1 VNETI
6 LEELANK
13 PVVPWYALRV
23 KSNFEK
29 VSATLLTE
37 RGLEVF
43 LPTYHSRRT
52 WSDRVVH
59 LDLPL
64 FPGYVFCRVP
74 MQNRVKVLSTPGV
87 VSLVGIG
94 KAPTAIEESEIA
106 AVRVLVNS
114 KLSTQPWPF
123 LQIGQRVRITRGP
136 LSGVEGNLV
145 EFKSGYRL
153 VVSVSLLQRSVATEV
168 DGSLV
173 QPVGTVLARAAGV
186 A

>member
-1 VNETI
+1 MTAEGHQENLEVN
-6 LEELANK
+6 
-13 PVVPWYALRV
+13 PWYALRV

-29 VSATLLTE
+29 VSATLLTQ
-37 RGLEVF
+37 RGFEVF
-43 LPTYHSRRT
+43 LPTYRSRRT

-64 FPGYVFCRVP
+64 FPGYVFCRLE
-74 MQNRVKVLSTPGV
+74 MNSRVQVLSTPGV
-87 VSLVGIG
+87 VNLVGIG
-94 KAPTAIEESEIA
+94 KAPTPIDENEIA

-114 KLSTQPWPF
+114 KLCTQPWPF
-123 LQIGQRVRITRGP
+123 LQIGQRVRIKRGP
-136 LSGVEGNLV
+136 LSGVEGHLV

-153 VVSVSLLQRSVATEV
+153 VVSVTLLQRSVATEI

-173 QPVGTVLARAAGV
+173 QPIGTVLARAASI